1 MRGEPMLPVPA
12 SCDPDA
18 AEAEPAPAYCLD
30 LRVRPPHGAH
40 AWDASLVGLTPE
52 GRPIERREFGS
63 LMDLMRFLEALVTER
78 GLR

>member
-1 MRGEPMLPVPA
+1 MPA
-12 SCDPDA
+12 SGSDA
-18 AEAEPAPAYCLD
+18 PEPAYRPD

-40 AWDASLVGLTPE
+40 SWEVTVEGTTPE
-52 GRPIERREFGS
+52 GCPIDRREFGS